1 MINRIFGYLLI
12 FSVTGT
18 VMAGNAANRSSE
30 DPPDKIVRVF
40 YVLPSDVDLDSAYI
54 VGMENIMQESQ
65 KYYLDQCGFTFRLN
79 NPIVETVKS
88 SHPTSWFASV
98 DDYATII
105 FHGKDEVND
114 AYPAVKADS
123 RCQRWKTVDYVHAES
138 PHCGGGA
145 QPGWVGLPYHDAKGA
160 SIYPQEKARWCG
172 GMCHELG
179 HLWGLP
185 DATHDDGTV
194 MSADFYHWP
203 VNCILN
209 ESQVTT
215 IKNSS
220 ANEGFFVNE
229 ITRVTPDYTI
239 RGKSNKNRDWSLC
252 MSDGRL
258 FVEYDRGNATHF
270 TISIYDLSGKRAAMF
285 PFSQLNRGG
294 NSYVFDIG
302 YLNSGTYICSLGK
315 RGAASHIKV
324 ITKQ

>member
-1 MINRIFGYLLI
+1 MFLTALGLAALMI
-12 FSVTGT
+12 S
-18 VMAGNAANRSSE
+18 AAVAADE

-40 YVLPSDVDLDSAYI
+40 YVLPSDVSLDSAYI
-54 VGMENIMQESQ
+54 VGMENIMRESQ
-65 KYYLDQCGFTFRLN
+65 NYYLDQCGFTFRLN
-79 NPIVETVKS
+79 NPIVEVVKS

-105 FHGKDEVND
+105 FHGKDEVNE
-114 AYPAVKADS
+114 AFPAVKADS
-123 RCQRWKTVDYVHAES
+123 RCRRWKTVDYVHAES

-145 QPGWVGLPYHDAKGA
+145 QPGWVGLPRHDADGA
-160 SIYPQEKARWCG
+160 SIYPREKARWCG

-220 ANEGFFVNE
+220 ANEGFWVTE
-229 ITRVTPDYTI
+229 ITRMANGNYLSA
-239 RGKSNKNRDWSLC
+239 K
-252 MSDGRL
+252 GRREWNIL
-258 FVEYDRGNATHF
+258 LNEDRLRVEGN
-270 TISIYDLSGKRAAMF
+270 LPGVF
-285 PFSQLNRGG
+285 PFTMCIHDLLGRQAALPTG
-294 NSYVFDIG
+294 NQFIG
-302 YLNSGTYICSLGK
+302 EGNTQAVNLPCLNSGTYICPLENSD
-315 RGAASHIKV
+315 RAARKGIVIKSR
-324 ITKQ
+324 